1 MKKQYIYS
9 FAAMMSLALISCN
22 GEYDD
27 WAAPQS
33 YEQETAAGA
42 YEMSIS
48 KGSDAAIQMP
58 VKSDSVKL
66 VSFSANSEE
75 VTGYS
80 IRKVT
85 INGNEVTTSVV
96 GNDLIA
102 LASELEKMVQKD
114 AFTRAQK
121 THDLKILLN
130 MGANLANGDAVAFA
144 GEITTTITTGQ
155 IPAEDEN
162 GYYLLGDFA
171 ENGNGWDTAA
181 PVWMTDNGDGTYT
194 ATVNTK
200 NEGDN
205 WFKFYA
211 GSYYVSGDWD
221 SINQGQMGCAVNGDN
236 ASKNLVVWT
245 GDESYPDG
253 VQTAVISGQGTFEV
267 TLDINNYTYTVKRA
281 EAMYY
286 VVGTA
291 NGWSDKD
298 KSVMFYAHGDNVYS
312 YTTSWTG
319 AWDLKI
325 WDAKGFGDW
334 AKTFG
339 GINGDGSPTGTL
351 IPGGD
356 GAFQSPTADYYTL
369 TINMN
374 DYSYAWE
381 LATPA
386 AEYTAVSLIGDFNG
400 WGGDIDLT
408 QLEKAPHNWYV
419 RAEIPTD
426 GGLKFRAN
434 HDWATSWGTSDK
446 ETPIGDIYYLPI
458 GGDNINVP
466 AGTYDFYLNDI
477 TGRWNIVA
485 VTE

>member
-1 MKKQYIYS
+1 MKKHYIYS
-9 FAAMMSLALISCN
+9 FAAMVGLALTGCN
-22 GEYDD
+22 GDYDD
-27 WAAPQS
+27 WSAPQG
-33 YEQETAAGA
+33 YEQEAAADA
-42 YEMSIS
+42 YNITIA

-58 VKSDSVKL
+58 VTNDNVAL
-66 VSFSANSEE
+66 VTLSANSEE
-75 VTGYS
+75 VTGYT

-85 INGNEVTTSVV
+85 VNGEEVAVSMVGNE
-96 GNDLIA
+96 LIA
-102 LASELEKMVQKD
+102 SADELDKMVQKA
-114 AFTRAQK
+114 AFSRAQK
-121 THDLKILLN
+121 TYDLNIVLSC
-130 MGANLANGDAVAFA
+130 GANLANGDAVAFEGTSIA
-144 GEITTTITTGQ
+144 TIKTAAT
-155 IPAEDEN
+155 PAIDEA

-171 ENGNGWDTAA
+171 ENGGGWDTTA
-181 PVWMTDNGDGTYT
+181 PVWMEDNGDGTYT

-200 NEGDN
+200 SEGDN

-211 GSYYVSGDWD
+211 GGYYVSGDWD
-221 SINQGQMGCAVNGDN
+221 SINQGQMGAAVNGDN
-236 ASKNLVVWT
+236 ATRNLLVWN
-245 GDESYPDG
+245 GDTSYPDG
-253 VQTAVISGQGTFEV
+253 VQTPVISGQGTFEV
-267 TLDINNYTYTVKRA
+267 ILDMNNYTYTVKRA
-281 EAMYY
+281 EAKYY

-291 NGWSDKD
+291 NGWSITD

-312 YTTSWTG
+312 YTTLWGG

-334 AKTFG
+334 GKTFG

-381 LATPA
+381 LITPV

-426 GGLKFRAN
+426 GGLKFRAD
-434 HDWATSWGTSDK
+434 HDWAVSWGTSDK

-477 TGRWNIVA
+477 TGRWSIVP